1 MPSFDKGWEKDGC
14 RIFAL
19 GAAIILAAVAFVV
32 ILIAVDQFLQPS
44 P

>member
-1 MPSFDKGWEKDGC
+1 MFNEGWEKDKGC

-19 GAAIILAAVAFVV
+19 GIAVLLAVVAFTVAV
-32 ILIAVDQFLQPS
+32 IAVDQFLQPS